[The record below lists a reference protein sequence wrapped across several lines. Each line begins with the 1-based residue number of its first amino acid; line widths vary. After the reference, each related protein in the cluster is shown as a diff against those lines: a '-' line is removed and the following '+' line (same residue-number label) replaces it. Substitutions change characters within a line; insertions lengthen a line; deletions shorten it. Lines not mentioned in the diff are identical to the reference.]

1 MTARPKEVGG
11 EAVGGRL
18 GERRG
23 DGADGTVWAAS
34 DERMTNP
41 KKLSFYL
48 KPIFISLVLKSYT
61 LITIQN
67 TIVNLL

>member
-11 EAVGGRL
+11 EAVGGQP

-23 DGADGTVWAAS
+23 DGADGAAWAAS

-41 KKLSFYL
+41 KKI
-48 KPIFISLVLKSYT
+48 IFLFKTNIHLTST
-61 LITIQN
+61 
-67 TIVNLL
+67 

>member
-11 EAVGGRL
+11 EAVGGQP

-23 DGADGTVWAAS
+23 DGADGAAWAAS

-61 LITIQN
+61 LTILFKTQ
-67 TIVNLL
+67 L